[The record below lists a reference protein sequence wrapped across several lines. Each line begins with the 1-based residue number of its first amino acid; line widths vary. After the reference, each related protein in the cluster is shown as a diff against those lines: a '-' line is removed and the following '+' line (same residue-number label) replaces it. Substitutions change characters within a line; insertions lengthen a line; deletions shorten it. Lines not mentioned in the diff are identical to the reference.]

1 MAAWPKLDGVA
12 CLGFLSSP
20 LIYLFLTVE
29 SLLSWNERV
38 NFYVKVQILSLYF
51 KGVLGLGGG
60 GGGGGGGGEK
70 SYII

>member
-1 MAAWPKLDGVA
+1 MAAWPKLDGMA

-20 LIYLFLTVE
+20 FIYLFLMVD

-38 NFYVKVQILSLYF
+38 KFYIKVQILSLYF
-51 KGVLGLGGG
+51 KGVLSGGG
-60 GGGGGGGGEK
+60 GGSGGK